1 MNGRSLFIFS
11 DTNVI
16 RRFVSKVTNHWFFEW
31 FIIFLIIFSTL
42 TLAFEHPLDD
52 PESEKVKVL
61 QLIDLVMTSI
71 FCLEALLK
79 IVALGFIFNGPKS
92 YLFDAWNVLDF
103 MIVAFS
109 VLSLSIDTDLSY
121 IKVLRVARILRPL
134 RLIQHSEGLRVAI

>member
-1 MNGRSLFIFS
+1 MDN
-11 DTNVI
+11 
-16 RRFVSKVTNHWFFEW
+16 
-31 FIIFLIIFSTL
+31 
-42 TLAFEHPLDD
+42 
-52 PESEKVKVL
+52 PESNKVKVL

-79 IVALGFIFNGPKS
+79 IIALGFLFNGPKS